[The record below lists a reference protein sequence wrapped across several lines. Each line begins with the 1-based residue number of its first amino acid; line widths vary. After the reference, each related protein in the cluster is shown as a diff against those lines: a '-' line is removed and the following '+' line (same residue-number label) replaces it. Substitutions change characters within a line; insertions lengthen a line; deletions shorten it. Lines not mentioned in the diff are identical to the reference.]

1 MAFTSTVVVETVD
14 TTEHDLITDAAY
26 SSATMQ
32 AAARFSTV
40 IDVSAMTAAEEY
52 RFRVYSHDGTT
63 ALVVWEATRIGAQ
76 NEPVRTPEFMLN
88 AWAVT
93 ADKIA
98 GTARSLRSI
107 TLREDSAPTA
117 AVNAST
123 LLAASLA
130 GGGTVGGQLD
140 IIAAASTIADAVWD
154 ELLAGHAITGS
165 YGQWAQSGVLA
176 SGTASA
182 GSATTITLAGASA
195 VNDFYTN
202 TAMVVITGGTG
213 AGQARAISGYVGATK
228 VATVATWATTPDNT
242 SKFVVVSLAPPV
254 IAAAPSAAAVAA
266 AVVAATVLRTG
277 TATAGDLSSITLD
290 AGAPTTVDLFKGA
303 IIEIISGTGAGQCE
317 TITSYTAGRRAY
329 VTSFVTAPDGTS
341 VYIIRGAP
349 GRLII
354 SVRDDLA
361 RVLGI
366 SKDNAMLDRTVYS
379 GGKMTG
385 ARLRVF
391 GDASELA
398 AATADTPSDN
408 DDGEIQ
414 RYTVAA
420 TYSGDDLVSYSMVR
434 EL

>member
-1 MAFTSTVVVETVD
+1 
-14 TTEHDLITDAAY
+14 
-26 SSATMQ
+26 
-32 AAARFSTV
+32 
-40 IDVSAMTAAEEY
+40 
-52 RFRVYSHDGTT
+52 
-63 ALVVWEATRIGAQ
+63 
-76 NEPVRTPEFMLN
+76 
-88 AWAVT
+88 
-93 ADKIA
+93 
-98 GTARSLRSI
+98 
-107 TLREDSAPTA
+107 
-117 AVNAST
+117 
-123 LLAASLA
+123 
-130 GGGTVGGQLD
+130 
-140 IIAAASTIADAVWD
+140 
-154 ELLAGHAITGS
+154 
-165 YGQWAQSGVLA
+165 
-176 SGTASA
+176 
-182 GSATTITLAGASA
+182 
-195 VNDFYTN
+195 
-202 TAMVVITGGTG
+202 
-213 AGQARAISGYVGATK
+213 
-228 VATVATWATTPDNT
+228 
-242 SKFVVVSLAPPV
+242 
-254 IAAAPSAAAVAA
+254 
-266 AVVAATVLRTG
+266 
-277 TATAGDLSSITLD
+277 
-290 AGAPTTVDLFKGA
+290 VDLFKGA

>member
-107 TLREDSAPTA
+107 TLREDSAPT
-117 AVNAST
+117 
-123 LLAASLA
+123 
-130 GGGTVGGQLD
+130 
-140 IIAAASTIADAVWD
+140 
-154 ELLAGHAITGS
+154 
-165 YGQWAQSGVLA
+165 
-176 SGTASA
+176 
-182 GSATTITLAGASA
+182 
-195 VNDFYTN
+195 
-202 TAMVVITGGTG
+202 
-213 AGQARAISGYVGATK
+213 
-228 VATVATWATTPDNT
+228 
-242 SKFVVVSLAPPV
+242 
-254 IAAAPSAAAVAA
+254 AAAVAA

>member
-1 MAFTSTVVVETVD
+1 MSFTSTVVVETVD
-14 TTEHDLITDAAY
+14 TEHDMVTDAAY

-63 ALVVWEATRIGAQ
+63 ALVVWDATRIGAQ

-98 GTARSLRSI
+98 GTARSLRAI
-107 TLREDSAPTA
+107 TLREDSAPSVASIQSGLATA
-117 AVNAST
+117 AAV
-123 LLAASLA
+123 AAL
-130 GGGTVGGQLD
+130 
-140 IIAAASTIADAVWD
+140 
-154 ELLAGHAITGS
+154 
-165 YGQWAQSGVLA
+165 
-176 SGTASA
+176 
-182 GSATTITLAGASA
+182 
-195 VNDFYTN
+195 
-202 TAMVVITGGTG
+202 
-213 AGQARAISGYVGATK
+213 
-228 VATVATWATTPDNT
+228 
-242 SKFVVVSLAPPV
+242 
-254 IAAAPSAAAVAA
+254 PSAATIAA

-277 TATAGDLSSITLD
+277 TATAGDLTSITLD

-303 IIEIISGTGAGQCE
+303 IIEIISGAGAGQCE

-329 VTSFVTAPDGTS
+329 VTSFVTAPGATS

-354 SVRDDLA
+354 SIRDDLA

-385 ARLRVF
+385 GRLRVF
-391 GDASELA
+391 GDASDLA
-398 AATADTPSDN
+398 AATADTSNDN

-414 RYTVAA
+414 RYTIAA
-420 TYSGDDLVSYSMVR
+420 TYSGDEISSYSMTR
-434 EL
+434 AL

>member
-1 MAFTSTVVVETVD
+1 MSFTSTVVVETVD
-14 TTEHDLITDAAY
+14 TTEHDMVTDAAY

-63 ALVVWEATRIGAQ
+63 ALVVWDATRIGAQ

-98 GTARSLRSI
+98 GTARSLRAI
-107 TLREDSAPTA
+107 TLREDSAPSVASIQSGLATA
-117 AVNAST
+117 AAV
-123 LLAASLA
+123 AAL
-130 GGGTVGGQLD
+130 
-140 IIAAASTIADAVWD
+140 
-154 ELLAGHAITGS
+154 
-165 YGQWAQSGVLA
+165 
-176 SGTASA
+176 
-182 GSATTITLAGASA
+182 
-195 VNDFYTN
+195 
-202 TAMVVITGGTG
+202 
-213 AGQARAISGYVGATK
+213 
-228 VATVATWATTPDNT
+228 
-242 SKFVVVSLAPPV
+242 
-254 IAAAPSAAAVAA
+254 PSAATIAA

-277 TATAGDLSSITLD
+277 TATAGDLASITLD

-303 IIEIISGTGAGQCE
+303 IIEIISGTGAGQCG

-329 VTSFVTAPDGTS
+329 TSFVTAPGATS

-354 SVRDDLA
+354 SIRDDLA

-385 ARLRVF
+385 GRLRVF

-398 AATADTPSDN
+398 AATADTPNDN
-408 DDGEIQ
+408 DEGEIQ
-414 RYTVAA
+414 RYTIAA
-420 TYSGDDLVSYSMVR
+420 TYSGDELVSYSMTR
-434 EL
+434 AL